1 MVISIFFH
9 IFASQF
15 ENNKNKHMNT
25 KTATKTNAFIN
36 AANFRSTTLTENG
49 AVTNVTT
56 GSAIVDQFGKAG
68 NFRGRPIE
76 EVFAD
81 QARIW
86 EENAEAALR
95 FPFYLR
101 MVTRKVK
108 VNADNETDKVQN
120 GQGARDESFKRLL
133 WIAKEKPEVFYNN
146 IWALPL
152 VGSWKDIWTLMFY
165 DIKEDLNVIN
175 QKAMFE
181 IIAQGL
187 LCDTHVDLVK
197 KYMPRIE
204 SRSKCTTDWN
214 KITNDLA
221 KAFASF
227 MGISYKEYN
236 KTKSSGN
243 AHTFQ
248 KLICSRNYDALNW
261 NHIPGRALNLLVTS
275 KFLSNHNLKDTYT
288 KWIMQQPVAK
298 FTGYVFELARKLR
311 EARGSR
317 GYYSAS
323 KTIPAEVKHTLDA
336 QFKGLVDKARADGKI
351 TENVWCCLD
360 TSGSMNRRV
369 DGLNDITCEDIAS
382 SLALFFS
389 DLNTGPFHNKVI
401 MFDNVSTPYDMV
413 GDSFC
418 DRIMNLP
425 SVGCG
430 GTNFQSAVDVIIDIR
445 KKHPE
450 IPLEQYPTTI
460 LVVSDMEFD
469 SSNRGWYGSPRQQD
483 TNYEY
488 SKKKLKEVFPEEFV
502 DNMKFIWWD
511 VASRYGNTHY
521 EGKSIEAGCTFLSG
535 FDPSIITM
543 LMGETKVVDEKTG
556 EVRQMTAEEL
566 VAKALNQEILTYVN
580 L

>member
-1 MVISIFFH
+1 
-9 IFASQF
+9 
-15 ENNKNKHMNT
+15 MNT
-25 KTATKTNAFIN
+25 KTATKTNAFLS
-36 AANFRSTTLTENG
+36 AVGFKATTLTENG
-49 AVTNVTT
+49 AVTNVST

-81 QARIW
+81 QAQIW
-86 EENAEAALR
+86 GENAEAALR

-108 VNADNETDKVQN
+108 VNTGNETDKVQN

-133 WIAKEKPEVFYNN
+133 WIAKEHPEAFYNN

-181 IIAQGL
+181 VIAQGL

-197 KYMPRIE
+197 KFMPRIE
-204 SRSKCTTDWN
+204 SRSKCTTEWN
-214 KITNDLA
+214 QITNNLA
-221 KAFASF
+221 KSFAKF
-227 MGISYKEYN
+227 MNLTYKEYN
-236 KTKSSGN
+236 KTKSSGT

-275 KFLSNHNLKDTYT
+275 KFLSNHNLKDNYT
-288 KWIMQQPVAK
+288 QWILQQPVAK

-311 EARGSR
+311 EASGSR
-317 GYYSAS
+317 GYYSGT
-323 KTIPAEVKHTLDA
+323 KNLPIEVKHTLDA

-360 TSGSMNRRV
+360 TSGSMSRRV

-389 DLNTGPFHNKVI
+389 DLNTGPFHNKLI
-401 MFDNVSTPYDMV
+401 MFDDVSYPYDMK

-425 SVGCG
+425 RVGCG
-430 GTNFQSAVDVIIDIR
+430 GTNFQSAVEEIIKIR
-445 KKHPE
+445 KEHPE

-460 LVVSDMEFD
+460 LVVSDMQFNPV
-469 SSNRGWYGSPRQQD
+469 SYGWRSKRTEP

-488 SKKKLKEVFPEEFV
+488 SVKSLKTVFPAEFV

-511 VASRYGNTHY
+511 CASKRKQDFAATIHN
-521 EGKSIEAGCTFLSG
+521 SGCYFFSG
-535 FDPSIITM
+535 FDGSIISM
-543 LMGETKVVDEKTG
+543 LMNEDAIKDEVTG
-556 EVRQMTAEEL
+556 EVRRPTAEEL
-566 VAKALNQEILTYVN
+566 VAKALNQEILNYIK

>member
-1 MVISIFFH
+1 
-9 IFASQF
+9 
-15 ENNKNKHMNT
+15 MNT
-25 KTATKTNAFIN
+25 KTATKTNAFLS
-36 AANFRSTTLTENG
+36 AVGFKATTLTENG
-49 AVTNVTT
+49 AVTNVST

-81 QARIW
+81 QAQIW
-86 EENAEAALR
+86 GENAEAALR

-133 WIAKEKPEVFYNN
+133 WIAKEHPEAFYNN

-181 IIAQGL
+181 VIAQGL

-197 KYMPRIE
+197 KFMPRIE
-204 SRSKCTTDWN
+204 SRSKCTTEWN
-214 KITNDLA
+214 QITNNLA
-221 KAFASF
+221 KSFAKF
-227 MGISYKEYN
+227 MNLTYKEYN
-236 KTKSSGN
+236 KTKSSGT

-275 KFLSNHNLKDTYT
+275 KFLSNHNLKDNYT
-288 KWIMQQPVAK
+288 QWILQQPVAK

-311 EARGSR
+311 EASGSR
-317 GYYSAS
+317 GYYSGT
-323 KTIPAEVKHTLDA
+323 KNLPIEVKHTLDA

-360 TSGSMNRRV
+360 TSGSMSRRV

-389 DLNTGPFHNKVI
+389 DLNTGPFHNKLI
-401 MFDNVSTPYDMV
+401 MFDDVSYPYDMK

-425 SVGCG
+425 RVGCG
-430 GTNFQSAVDVIIDIR
+430 GTNFQSAVEEIIKIR
-445 KKHPE
+445 KEHPE

-460 LVVSDMEFD
+460 LVVSDMQFNPV
-469 SSNRGWYGSPRQQD
+469 SYGWRSKRTEP

-488 SKKKLKEVFPEEFV
+488 SVKSLKTVFPAEFV

-511 VASRYGNTHY
+511 CASKRKQDFAATIHN
-521 EGKSIEAGCTFLSG
+521 SGCYFFSG
-535 FDPSIITM
+535 FDGSIISM
-543 LMGETKVVDEKTG
+543 LMNEDAIKDEVTG
-556 EVRQMTAEEL
+556 EVRRPTAEEL
-566 VAKALNQEILTYVN
+566 VVKALNQEILTYVK

>member
-1 MVISIFFH
+1 
-9 IFASQF
+9 
-15 ENNKNKHMNT
+15 MNT

-36 AANFRSTTLTENG
+36 AVNYKSTTYGENG
-49 AVTNVTT
+49 AKTYVST

-68 NFRGRPIE
+68 NFRGRPIA

-81 QARIW
+81 QAQIW
-86 EENAEAALR
+86 AENAEAALR

-101 MVTRKVK
+101 MITRKVK

-133 WIAKEKPEVFYNN
+133 WIAKEHIEAFNNN

-152 VGSWKDIWTLMFY
+152 VGSWKDLWTLMFY
-165 DIKEDLNVIN
+165 DINEATNVVNRKTIY
-175 QKAMFE
+175 E

-197 KYMPRIE
+197 KYMPRIK
-204 SRSKCTTDWN
+204 SQSKCKTPWT
-214 KITNDLA
+214 KITNSLA
-221 KAFASF
+221 KEFAEH
-227 MGISYKEYN
+227 MGLTYKEYN
-236 KTKSSGN
+236 KLKTSGN
-243 AHTFQ
+243 GHDFQ

-261 NHIPGRALNLLVTS
+261 SHIPGRALNLLVTS
-275 KFLSNHNLKDTYT
+275 KFLSNHNLKDEYT
-288 KWIMQQPVAK
+288 KWIMAQPVAK

-317 GYYSAS
+317 GYYGGS
-323 KTIPAEVKHTLDA
+323 KNIPIEVKHTLDA

-360 TSGSMNRRV
+360 TSGSMSRQAE
-369 DGLNDITCEDIAS
+369 GIKDITCEDIAS
-382 SLALFFS
+382 SLALFFA

-401 MFDNVSTPYDMV
+401 MFDNVSYPYDMK
-413 GDSFC
+413 GESFC

-430 GTNFQSAVDVIIDIR
+430 GTNFQSAVDEIIKIR
-445 KKHPE
+445 REHPE

-460 LVVSDMEFD
+460 LVVSDMQFNPV
-469 SSNRGWYGSPRQQD
+469 SYGWGSRRTEP

-488 SKKKLKEVFPEEFV
+488 SVRSLKTVFPSDFV
-502 DNMKFIWWD
+502 DNMKWIWWD
-511 VASRYGNTHY
+511 CASRRTQDFAATTQD
-521 EGKSIEAGCTFLSG
+521 SGCYFFSG
-535 FDPSIITM
+535 FDGSIISM
-543 LMGETKVVDEKTG
+543 LMNEDAVKDEVTG
-556 EVRQMTAEEL
+556 EVRRPTAEEL
-566 VAKALNQEILTYVN
+566 VAKALNQEILSYIN
-580 L
+580 M

>member
-1 MVISIFFH
+1 
-9 IFASQF
+9 
-15 ENNKNKHMNT
+15 MNT

-36 AANFRSTTLTENG
+36 AVDYRSTTLTENG
-49 AVTNVTT
+49 AVTNVST
-56 GSAIVDQFGKAG
+56 GSALVDQFGKAG
-68 NFRGRPIE
+68 NFRGRPVA

-81 QARIW
+81 QAQIW
-86 EENAEAALR
+86 GENAEAALR

-133 WIAKEKPEVFYNN
+133 WIAQEQSEVFNNN

-152 VGSWKDIWTLMFY
+152 VGSWKDLWTLMFY
-165 DIKEDLNVIN
+165 DIKEGIN
-175 QKAMFE
+175 AINRKTIYE

-187 LCDTHVDLVK
+187 LCDTHIDLVK
-197 KYMPRIE
+197 KYMPRIK
-204 SRSKCTTDWN
+204 SQSKCKTDWT

-221 KAFASF
+221 KEFAEH
-227 MGISYKEYN
+227 MGMSYKEYN
-236 KTKSSGN
+236 KLKTSGN
-243 AHTFQ
+243 GHDFQ

-275 KFLSNHNLKDTYT
+275 KFLSNHNLKENYT
-288 KWIMQQPVAK
+288 KWILEQPVAK

-317 GYYSAS
+317 GYYSGS
-323 KTIPAEVKHTLDA
+323 KNLPIEVKHTLDA

-360 TSGSMNRRV
+360 TSGSMSRQAE
-369 DGLNDITCEDIAS
+369 GIKDITCEDIAS
-382 SLALFFS
+382 SLALFFA
-389 DLNTGPFHNKVI
+389 DLNTGAFHNKLI
-401 MFDNVSTPYDMV
+401 MFDDVSYPYDMK

-418 DRIMNLP
+418 ERIMNLP

-430 GTNFQSAVDVIIDIR
+430 GTNFQSAVDEIIKIR
-445 KKHPE
+445 QQHPE

-460 LVVSDMEFD
+460 LVVSDMQFNPVTYSWRTSTRRE
-469 SSNRGWYGSPRQQD
+469 P

-488 SKKKLKEVFPEEFV
+488 SVRSLKTVFPSEFV

-511 VASRYGNTHY
+511 CASRRKQDFAATINDG
-521 EGKSIEAGCTFLSG
+521 GCYFFSG
-535 FDPSIITM
+535 FDGSIISM
-543 LMGETKVVDEKTG
+543 LMNEDAIKDEVTG
-556 EVRQMTAEEL
+556 EVRRPTAEEL
-566 VAKALNQEILTYVN
+566 VAKALNQEILSYIN
-580 L
+580 M

>member
-1 MVISIFFH
+1 
-9 IFASQF
+9 
-15 ENNKNKHMNT
+15 MNT
-25 KTATKTNAFIN
+25 KTATKTNAFLS
-36 AANFRSTTLTENG
+36 AVGFKATTLTENG
-49 AVTNVTT
+49 AVTNVST

-81 QARIW
+81 QAQIW
-86 EENAEAALR
+86 GENAEAALR

-133 WIAKEKPEVFYNN
+133 WIAKEHPEAFYNN

-181 IIAQGL
+181 VIAQGL

-197 KYMPRIE
+197 KFMPRIE
-204 SRSKCTTDWN
+204 SRSKCTTEWN
-214 KITNDLA
+214 QITNDLA
-221 KAFASF
+221 KSFAKF
-227 MGISYKEYN
+227 MNLTYKEYN
-236 KTKSSGN
+236 KTKSSGT

-248 KLICSRNYDALNW
+248 KRICSRNYDALNW

-275 KFLSNHNLKDTYT
+275 KFLSNHNLKDNYT
-288 KWIMQQPVAK
+288 QWILQQPVAK

-311 EARGSR
+311 EASGSR
-317 GYYSAS
+317 GYYSGT
-323 KTIPAEVKHTLDA
+323 KNLPIEVKHTLDA

-360 TSGSMNRRV
+360 TSGSMGRMA
-369 DGLNDITCEDIAS
+369 DGIKDITCEDIAS

-389 DLNTGPFHNKVI
+389 DLNTGPFHNKLI
-401 MFDNVSTPYDMV
+401 MFDDVSYPYDMK

-425 SVGCG
+425 RVGCG
-430 GTNFQSAVDVIIDIR
+430 GTNFQSAVEEIIKIR
-445 KKHPE
+445 KEHPE

-460 LVVSDMEFD
+460 LVVSDMQFNPV
-469 SSNRGWYGSPRQQD
+469 SYGWRSKRTEP

-488 SKKKLKEVFPEEFV
+488 SVKSLKTVFPAEFV

-511 VASRYGNTHY
+511 CASKRKQDFAATIHN
-521 EGKSIEAGCTFLSG
+521 SGCYFFSG
-535 FDPSIITM
+535 FDGSIISM
-543 LMGETKVVDEKTG
+543 LMNEDAIKDEVTG
-556 EVRQMTAEEL
+556 EVRRPTAEEL
-566 VAKALNQEILTYVN
+566 VAKALNQEILTYVK

>member
-1 MVISIFFH
+1 
-9 IFASQF
+9 
-15 ENNKNKHMNT
+15 MNT

-36 AANFRSTTLTENG
+36 AVNYKSTTLTENG
-49 AVTNVTT
+49 AVTNVST
-56 GSAIVDQFGKAG
+56 GSIIVDQFGKAG
-68 NFRGRPIE
+68 NFRGRPIA

-81 QARIW
+81 QAQIW
-86 EENAEAALR
+86 AENAEAALR

-101 MVTRKVK
+101 MITRKVK

-120 GQGARDESFKRLL
+120 GQSARDESFKRLL
-133 WIAKEKPEVFYNN
+133 WIAKEHIETFNNN

-152 VGSWKDIWTLMFY
+152 VGSWKDLWTLMFY
-165 DIKEDLNVIN
+165 DINEATNVVNRKTIY
-175 QKAMFE
+175 E

-197 KYMPRIE
+197 KYMPRIK
-204 SRSKCTTDWN
+204 SQSKCKTPWT
-214 KITNDLA
+214 KITNSLA
-221 KAFASF
+221 KEFAEH
-227 MGISYKEYN
+227 MGLTYKEYN
-236 KTKSSGN
+236 KLKTSGN
-243 AHTFQ
+243 GHDFQ
-248 KLICSRNYDALNW
+248 KLICSRNYEALNW

-275 KFLSNHNLKDTYT
+275 KFLSNHNLKDDYT
-288 KWIMQQPVAK
+288 KWILQQPVAK

-317 GYYSAS
+317 GYYGGS
-323 KTIPAEVKHTLDA
+323 KNIPIEVKHTLDA

-360 TSGSMNRRV
+360 TSGSMSRQAE
-369 DGLNDITCEDIAS
+369 GIKDITCEDIAS
-382 SLALFFS
+382 SLALFFA
-389 DLNTGPFHNKVI
+389 DLNSGPFHNKVI
-401 MFDNVSTPYDMV
+401 MFDNVSYPYDMK
-413 GDSFC
+413 GESFC

-430 GTNFQSAVDVIIDIR
+430 GTNFQSAVDEIIKIR
-445 KKHPE
+445 REHPE
-450 IPLEQYPTTI
+450 IPLEQYCTTI
-460 LVVSDMEFD
+460 LVVSDMEFNPV
-469 SSNRGWYGSPRQQD
+469 SYGWRSKRTEP

-511 VASRYGNTHY
+511 VASRHGNTHY
-521 EGKSIEAGCTFLSG
+521 EGKSIEPGCTFLSG

-566 VAKALNQEILTYVN
+566 VAKALSQEILNYIQ

>member
-1 MVISIFFH
+1 
-9 IFASQF
+9 
-15 ENNKNKHMNT
+15 MNT
-25 KTATKTNAFIN
+25 KTATKTNAFLS
-36 AANFRSTTLTENG
+36 AVGFKATTLTENG
-49 AVTNVTT
+49 AVTNVST

-81 QARIW
+81 QAQIW
-86 EENAEAALR
+86 GENAEAALR

-133 WIAKEKPEVFYNN
+133 WIAKEHPEAFYNN

-181 IIAQGL
+181 VIAQGL

-197 KYMPRIE
+197 KFMPRIE
-204 SRSKCTTDWN
+204 SRSKCTTEWN
-214 KITNDLA
+214 QITNDLA
-221 KAFASF
+221 KSFAKF
-227 MGISYKEYN
+227 MNLTYKEYN
-236 KTKSSGN
+236 KTKSSGT

-275 KFLSNHNLKDTYT
+275 KFLSNHNLKDNYT
-288 KWIMQQPVAK
+288 QWILQQPVAK

-317 GYYSAS
+317 GYYSGT
-323 KTIPAEVKHTLDA
+323 KNLPIEVKHTLDA

-360 TSGSMNRRV
+360 TSGSMSRMAE
-369 DGLNDITCEDIAS
+369 GIKGITCEDIAS

-389 DLNTGPFHNKVI
+389 DLNTGPFHNKLI
-401 MFDNVSTPYDMV
+401 MFDDVSYPYDMK

-430 GTNFQSAVDVIIDIR
+430 GTNFQSAVEEIIKIR
-445 KKHPE
+445 KQHPE
-450 IPLEQYPTTI
+450 IPLEQYCTTI
-460 LVVSDMEFD
+460 LVVSDMEFNP
-469 SSNRGWYGSPRQQD
+469 SNRSWYGSPRQQD

-511 VASRYGNTHY
+511 VASRHGNTHY
-521 EGKSIEAGCTFLSG
+521 EGKSIEPGCTFLSG

-543 LMGETKVVDEKTG
+543 LMGEAKVVDEKTG

-566 VAKALNQEILTYVN
+566 VAKALSQEILNYIK

>member
-1 MVISIFFH
+1 MR
-9 IFASQF
+9 
-15 ENNKNKHMNT
+15 NMT
-25 KTATKTNAFIN
+25 TNAFIN
-36 AANFRSTTLTENG
+36 AVGFKPSTLTENG
-49 AVTNVTT
+49 ALTLVTT
-56 GSAIVDQFGKAG
+56 NSALVDQFGKAG
-68 NFRGRPIE
+68 NFRGRDIN
-76 EVFAD
+76 EVFSE
-81 QARIW
+81 QAQIW
-86 EENAEAALR
+86 AENAEAALR

-108 VNADNETDKVQN
+108 VNKDNETDKVQN

-133 WIAKEKPEVFYNN
+133 WIAKEHPEEFYNN

-165 DIKEDLNVIN
+165 DINENLNVIN
-175 QKAMFE
+175 HKAMFE

-197 KYMPRIE
+197 KFMPRIE
-204 SRSKCTTDWN
+204 SKSKLTTPWN
-214 KITNDLA
+214 QITNDLA
-221 KAFASF
+221 KEFANF

-248 KLICSRNYDALNW
+248 KLICSRNYGALNW

-275 KFLSNHNLKDTYT
+275 KFLSNHNLKDNYT
-288 KWIMQQPVAK
+288 EWILQQPVAK
-298 FTGYVFELARKLR
+298 FTGYVFELAKRLR

-317 GYYSAS
+317 LGFSRGNAN
-323 KTIPAEVKHTLDA
+323 IPVEVKHTLDA
-336 QFKGLVDKARADGKI
+336 QFKGLVDKARADGNI

-360 TSGSMNRRV
+360 TSGSMNQQV
-369 DGLNDITCEDIAS
+369 KGLKDVYCSDIAS
-382 SLALFFS
+382 SLAVFFA
-389 DLNTGPFHNKVI
+389 DLNTGAFHNKVI

-430 GTNFQSAVDVIIDIR
+430 GTNFQSAVDEIIKIR
-445 KKHPE
+445 KQHPE
-450 IPLEQYPTTI
+450 IPLESYPTTI
-460 LVVSDMEFD
+460 LVVSDMEF
-469 SSNRGWYGSPRQQD
+469 NPVNYRWYGSPRQQD

-488 SKKKLKEVFPEEFV
+488 SKNALKEVFPSEFV

-511 VASRYGNTHY
+511 CVSRHGVTHF
-521 EGKSIEAGCTFLSG
+521 EGDAFTAGCTFLSG
-535 FDPSIITM
+535 FDGSIITT
-543 LMGETKVVDEKTG
+543 LLGESKVVDERTG
-556 EVRQMTAEEL
+556 EVRQLTAEEL
-566 VAKALNQEILTYVN
+566 VAKALNQEILTYIKLN
-580 L
+580 A

>member
-1 MVISIFFH
+1 
-9 IFASQF
+9 
-15 ENNKNKHMNT
+15 MNT

-36 AANFRSTTLTENG
+36 AVNYKSTTLTENG
-49 AVTNVTT
+49 AVTNVST

-68 NFRGRPIE
+68 NFRGRPIA

-81 QARIW
+81 QAQIW
-86 EENAEAALR
+86 AENAEAALR

-101 MVTRKVK
+101 MITRKVK

-133 WIAKEKPEVFYNN
+133 WIAKEHIETFNNN

-152 VGSWKDIWTLMFY
+152 VGSWKDLWTLMFY
-165 DIKEDLNVIN
+165 DINEATNVVNRKTIY
-175 QKAMFE
+175 E

-197 KYMPRIE
+197 KYMPRIK
-204 SRSKCTTDWN
+204 SQSKCKTPWT
-214 KITNDLA
+214 KITNSLA
-221 KAFASF
+221 KEFAEH
-227 MGISYKEYN
+227 MGLTYKEYN
-236 KTKSSGN
+236 KLKTSGN
-243 AHTFQ
+243 GHDFQ
-248 KLICSRNYDALNW
+248 KLICSRNYEALNW

-275 KFLSNHNLKDTYT
+275 KFLSNHNLKDDYT

-317 GYYSAS
+317 GYYCGS
-323 KTIPAEVKHTLDA
+323 KNIPIEVKHTLDA

-360 TSGSMNRRV
+360 TSGSMNRGV
-369 DGLNDITCEDIAS
+369 DGLKNITCEDIAS
-382 SLALFFS
+382 SLALFFA
-389 DLNTGPFHNKVI
+389 DLNSGPFHNKVI
-401 MFDNVSTPYDMV
+401 MFDDVSYPYDMK
-413 GDSFC
+413 GESFC

-430 GTNFQSAVDVIIDIR
+430 GTNFQSAVDEIIKIR
-445 KKHPE
+445 KEHPE

-460 LVVSDMEFD
+460 LVVSDMQF
-469 SSNRGWYGSPRQQD
+469 NPVGYGWRSRRTEP

-488 SKKKLKEVFPEEFV
+488 SVRSLKTVFPSDFV
-502 DNMKFIWWD
+502 DNMKWIWWD
-511 VASRYGNTHY
+511 CASRRTQDF
-521 EGKSIEAGCTFLSG
+521 EGSAIEAGCTFFSG
-535 FDPSIITM
+535 FDGSIISM
-543 LMGETKVVDEKTG
+543 LLGEDKVIDEKTG
-556 EVRQMTAEEL
+556 KARNLTAEEI
-566 VAKALNQEILTYVN
+566 VAKALNQEILSYIN
-580 L
+580 M

>member
-1 MVISIFFH
+1 M
-9 IFASQF
+9 FA
-15 ENNKNKHMNT
+15 E
-25 KTATKTNAFIN
+25 
-36 AANFRSTTLTENG
+36 
-49 AVTNVTT
+49 
-56 GSAIVDQFGKAG
+56 
-68 NFRGRPIE
+68 
-76 EVFAD
+76 
-81 QARIW
+81 QAQIW
-86 EENAEAALR
+86 AENAEAALR

-108 VNADNETDKVQN
+108 VNANNETDKVQN
-120 GQGARDESFKRLL
+120 GQGARDEAFKRLL
-133 WIAKEKPEVFYNN
+133 WIAKEHSETFYNN
-146 IWALPL
+146 IWILPL
-152 VGSWKDIWTLMFY
+152 VGSWKDMWTLMFY

-204 SRSKCTTDWN
+204 SRSKCTTEWN
-214 KITNDLA
+214 QITNDLA
-221 KAFASF
+221 KGFAKH
-227 MGISYKEYN
+227 MGLSYKEYN
-236 KTKSSGN
+236 KTKSSGT

-275 KFLSNHNLKDTYT
+275 KFLSNHNLKDNYT
-288 KWIMQQPVAK
+288 QWILQQPVAK

-317 GYYSAS
+317 GYYSGS
-323 KTIPAEVKHTLDA
+323 KTIPVEVKHTLDA

-360 TSGSMNRRV
+360 TSGSMNQLV
-369 DGLNDITCEDIAS
+369 KGLKDVYCSDIAT

-389 DLNTGPFHNKVI
+389 DLNSGPFHNKLI

-413 GDSFC
+413 GESFC
-418 DRIMNLP
+418 DRVLNLP
-425 SVGCG
+425 RVGCG

-445 KKHPE
+445 KQHPE
-450 IPLEQYPTTI
+450 IPLEEYPTTV
-460 LVVSDMEFD
+460 LVVSDMEFN
-469 SSNRGWYGSPRQQD
+469 SLNRSWSGGRIHQTE

-488 SKKKLKEVFPEEFV
+488 SKNALKEVFPSDFV

-511 VASRYGNTHY
+511 CVARHGVNHF
-521 EGKSIEAGCTFLSG
+521 EGDSITPGCTFLSG
-535 FDPSIITM
+535 FDGSIIST
-543 LMGETKVVDEKTG
+543 LLGDTRVVDERTG
-556 EVRQMTAEEL
+556 QIRQMTAEEL
-566 VAKALNQEILTYVN
+566 VAKALNQEILTYVK

>member
-1 MVISIFFH
+1 
-9 IFASQF
+9 
-15 ENNKNKHMNT
+15 MNT
-25 KTATKTNAFIN
+25 KTATKTNAFLS
-36 AANFRSTTLTENG
+36 AVGFKATTLTENG
-49 AVTNVTT
+49 AVTNVST

-81 QARIW
+81 QAQIW
-86 EENAEAALR
+86 GENAEAALR

-108 VNADNETDKVQN
+108 VNAGNETDKVQN

-133 WIAKEKPEVFYNN
+133 WIAKEHPEAFYNN

-181 IIAQGL
+181 VIAQGL

-197 KYMPRIE
+197 KFMPRIE
-204 SRSKCTTDWN
+204 SRSKCTTEWN
-214 KITNDLA
+214 QITNNLA
-221 KAFASF
+221 KSFAKF
-227 MGISYKEYN
+227 MNLTYKEYN
-236 KTKSSGN
+236 KTKSSGT

-275 KFLSNHNLKDTYT
+275 KFLSNHNLKDNYT
-288 KWIMQQPVAK
+288 QWILQQPVAK

-311 EARGSR
+311 EASGSR
-317 GYYSAS
+317 GYYSGT
-323 KTIPAEVKHTLDA
+323 KNLPIEVKHTLDA

-360 TSGSMNRRV
+360 TSGSMSRMAE
-369 DGLNDITCEDIAS
+369 GIKDITCEDIAS

-389 DLNTGPFHNKVI
+389 DLNTGPFHNKLI
-401 MFDNVSTPYDMV
+401 MFDDVSYPYDMK

-425 SVGCG
+425 RVGCG
-430 GTNFQSAVDVIIDIR
+430 GTNFQSAVEEIIKIR
-445 KKHPE
+445 KEHPE

-460 LVVSDMEFD
+460 LVVSDMQFNPV
-469 SSNRGWYGSPRQQD
+469 SYGWRSKRTEP

-488 SKKKLKEVFPEEFV
+488 SVKSLKTVFPAEFV

-511 VASRYGNTHY
+511 CASKRTQDFAATIND
-521 EGKSIEAGCTFLSG
+521 SGCYFFSG
-535 FDPSIITM
+535 FDGSIISM
-543 LMGETKVVDEKTG
+543 LMNEDAIKDEVTG
-556 EVRQMTAEEL
+556 EVRRPTAEEL
-566 VAKALNQEILTYVN
+566 VAKALNQEILTYVK